1 LIGIAPQASQK
12 SDVICIFFGCS
23 VPVVLEPQVNG
34 EYRFVGECYVHGVMD
49 GEAVDPIPS
58 GKEKIFRLI

>member
-1 LIGIAPQASQK
+1 
-12 SDVICIFFGCS
+12 
-23 VPVVLEPQVNG
+23 
-34 EYRFVGECYVHGVMD
+34 VGECYVHGVMD